1 MLAPMTHTGAS
12 LWSRGAA
19 PRPGPR
25 PAYTLDQLADACVR
39 RADAGGLRAV
49 SMRGV
54 ADELGTAAAS
64 LYRYVD
70 GKDDLIAL
78 MVDRVAGEY
87 RYPDPTGDVRTDV
100 LALAE
105 QSRALHRTHP
115 WLVQA
120 APSSMGPNSVRYMD
134 RMAGALAPTGLDAG
148 ATMVGVAM
156 LSGWGANFAAQE
168 AAGLSTADLGAALVA
183 STGDPARDY
192 PNLTAL
198 FGTATAGAS
207 APVDND
213 AVFVA
218 GIDALLFGI
227 LPRS

>member
-1 MLAPMTHTGAS
+1 M
-12 LWSRGAA
+12 
-19 PRPGPR
+19 
-25 PAYTLDQLADACVR
+25 R

-70 GKDDLIAL
+70 GQDDLIAL

-87 RYPDPTGDVRTDV
+87 DYPEPTGDVRTDV

-105 QSRALHRTHP
+105 QSRTLHCRYS

-120 APSSMGPNSVRYMD
+120 EPAVMGSNSVRYLD
-134 RMAGALAPTGLDAG
+134 RMVGALAPAGLDAR
-148 ATMVGVAM
+148 ATMMGVAM

-168 AAGLSTADLGAALVA
+168 AAGLSTGGLGADLA
-183 STGDPARDY
+183 STTGDLAGDY
-192 PNLTAL
+192 PNLIAL
-198 FGTATAGAS
+198 FGTASAGGG
-207 APVDND
+207 PRDND
-213 AVFVA
+213 SVFAA
-218 GIDALLFGI
+218 GIDALLLGI
-227 LPRS
+227 LPRT

>member
-1 MLAPMTHTGAS
+1 MTKTGAS
-12 LWSRGAA
+12 LWSRAAA

-87 RYPDPTGDVRTDV
+87 DYPEPTGDVRTDV
-100 LALAE
+100 LTLAG
-105 QSRALHRTHP
+105 QSRTLHRRHS

-120 APSSMGPNSVRYMD
+120 KPSAMGPNSVRYLD
-134 RMAGALAPTGLDAG
+134 RMVGALAPAGLDAG
-148 ATMVGVAM
+148 ATMMGVAM
-156 LSGWGANFAAQE
+156 LSGWGANFGAQE
-168 AAGLSTADLGAALVA
+168 AAGLTTGGLGADLA
-183 STGDPARDY
+183 SMTGDY
-192 PNLTAL
+192 PNLLAL
-198 FGTATAGAS
+198 FGA
-207 APVDND
+207 APTGETPPDND
-213 AVFVA
+213 AVFAA
-218 GIDALLFGI
+218 GIDALLLGI
-227 LPRS
+227 LPRA

>member
-1 MLAPMTHTGAS
+1 MLAGMTHTGTS

-87 RYPDPTGDVRTDV
+87 RYPELTGDVRADV
-100 LALAE
+100 LALAQ
-105 QSRALHRTHP
+105 QSRALHGRHP

-120 APSSMGPNSVRYMD
+120 VPSSMGPNSVRYLD
-134 RMAGALAPTGLDAG
+134 RMAGTLAQAGLDAG
-148 ATMVGVAM
+148 AVMMGVAM
-156 LSGWGANFAAQE
+156 LSGWGANFAARE
-168 AAGLSTADLGAALVA
+168 RAGLSTGDLGGALAA
-183 STGDPARDY
+183 STGDPAREY
-192 PNLTAL
+192 PNLTTL
-198 FGTATAGAS
+198 FGTAPAGAGAS
-207 APVDND
+207 VDND
-213 AVFVA
+213 AVFAA

-227 LPRS
+227 LPRA